1 LALSNFTIAVFLFL
15 AILAEILGTVGGFG
29 SSIYFVPLAEY
40 FLDFQTVLGI
50 TALFHV
56 SSNLTKIGLFRKG
69 IDPRILI
76 YLGIPAVLFVILG
89 AALSRYVKKETF
101 ELSIS
106 ILLVILGL
114 ALLLFRNLKLNINP
128 VNSITGGALSGFVAG
143 LMGTG
148 GAIRGLVLS
157 AFQLE
162 KEVYIASSAI
172 IDLGV
177 DVSRSV
183 VYVMNGYVHNDIL
196 YLVPLL
202 ILVSLIGTYLG
213 KLILNRIPSE
223 RFQKMTLVLI
233 LLIGMGGIVKV
244 LLRSY
249 NNI

>member
-1 LALSNFTIAVFLFL
+1 LSNFTIAVFLFL

>member
-1 LALSNFTIAVFLFL
+1 MSNFTVAVFLFL

>member
-1 LALSNFTIAVFLFL
+1 MSNFAVAVFIFL

-40 FLDFQTVLGI
+40 FFDFQSVLGI

-56 SSNLTKIGLFRKG
+56 SSNLTKIGLFRQG
-69 IDPRILI
+69 IDRRILI

-89 AALSRYVKKETF
+89 AVLSRYFKKESF
-101 ELSIS
+101 ELGIS

-114 ALLLFRNLKLNINP
+114 ALLLFRNVKMNINP
-128 VNSITGGALSGFVAG
+128 VNSIAGGALSGFVAG

-177 DVSRSV
+177 DLSRSI
-183 VYVMNGYVHNDIL
+183 VYVMNGYVHRDIL

-202 ILVSLIGTYLG
+202 ILVSLMGTYLG
-213 KLILNRIPSE
+213 KLILNRIPTE
-223 RFQKMTLVLI
+223 RFQKLTLLLI
-233 LLIGMGGIVKV
+233 LLIGIAGIVKV
-244 LLRSY
+244 VLR
-249 NNI
+249 N

>member
-1 LALSNFTIAVFLFL
+1 MSNFTVAVFIFL
-15 AILAEILGTVGGFG
+15 AILAEILGTIGGFG

-56 SSNLTKIGLFRKG
+56 SSNLTKIGFFRKG
-69 IDPRILI
+69 IDPKILI
-76 YLGIPAVLFVILG
+76 YLGIPAVVFVIFG
-89 AALSRYVKKETF
+89 AVLSRYVKKETF
-101 ELSIS
+101 ELCIS

-128 VNSITGGALSGFVAG
+128 LNSITGGALSGFIAG

-177 DVSRSV
+177 DVSRSI
-183 VYVMNGYVHNDIL
+183 VYVMNGYVHRDIL

-202 ILVSLIGTYLG
+202 ILVSLIGTYIG
-213 KLILNRIPSE
+213 KQILNRIPSE
-223 RFQKMTLVLI
+223 RFQKMTLILI
-233 LLIGMGGIVKV
+233 LLIGIGGIVKV
-244 LLRSY
+244 FLRT
-249 NNI
+249 

>member
-1 LALSNFTIAVFLFL
+1 MSNFTVAVFLFL
-15 AILAEILGTVGGFG
+15 AILAEILGTIGGFG

-40 FLDFQTVLGI
+40 FLDFHTVLGI

-56 SSNLTKIGLFRKG
+56 SSNLTKIGFFRKG
-69 IDPRILI
+69 IDRRILI
-76 YLGIPAVLFVILG
+76 YLGIPAVVFVILG

-106 ILLVILGL
+106 VLLVILGF
-114 ALLLFRNLKLNINP
+114 LLLWFRNLKLSINP
-128 VNSITGGALSGFVAG
+128 VNSITGGALSGFAAG

-177 DVSRSV
+177 DLSRSV
-183 VYVMNGYVHNDIL
+183 VYVMNGYVHRDIL

-233 LLIGMGGIVKV
+233 LLIGIGGIVKV
-244 LLRSY
+244 L
-249 NNI
+249 IKT

>member
-1 LALSNFTIAVFLFL
+1 MSNFAVAVFIFL

-40 FLDFQTVLGI
+40 FLDFQSVLGI

-56 SSNLTKIGLFRKG
+56 SSNLTKIGLFRQG
-69 IDPRILI
+69 IDRRILI

-89 AALSRYVKKETF
+89 AVLSRYFKKESF
-101 ELSIS
+101 ELGIS

-114 ALLLFRNLKLNINP
+114 ALLLFRNIKMNINP
-128 VNSITGGALSGFVAG
+128 ANSIAGGALSGFVAG

-177 DVSRSV
+177 DLSRSI
-183 VYVMNGYVHNDIL
+183 VYVMNGYVHRDIL

-202 ILVSLIGTYLG
+202 ILVSLMGTYLG
-213 KLILNRIPSE
+213 KLILNRIPTE
-223 RFQKMTLVLI
+223 RFQKLTLLLI
-233 LLIGMGGIVKV
+233 LLIGIAGIVKV
-244 LLRSY
+244 VLR
-249 NNI
+249 N

>member
-1 LALSNFTIAVFLFL
+1 MSNFTVAVFLFL

-76 YLGIPAVLFVILG
+76 YLGFPAVVFVILG

-106 ILLVILGL
+106 VLLVILGL

>member
-1 LALSNFTIAVFLFL
+1 LSNFAVAVFIFL

-40 FLDFQTVLGI
+40 FLDFQSVLGI

-56 SSNLTKIGLFRKG
+56 SSNLTKIGLFRQR
-69 IDPRILI
+69 IDRRILI

-89 AALSRYVKKETF
+89 AVLSRYFKKESF
-101 ELSIS
+101 ELGIS

-114 ALLLFRNLKLNINP
+114 ALLLFRNVKMNINP
-128 VNSITGGALSGFVAG
+128 VNSIAGGALSGFVAG

-177 DVSRSV
+177 DLSRSI
-183 VYVMNGYVHNDIL
+183 VYVMNGYVHRDIL

-202 ILVSLIGTYLG
+202 ILVSLMGTYLG
-213 KLILNRIPSE
+213 KLILNRIPTE
-223 RFQKMTLVLI
+223 RFQKLTLLLI
-233 LLIGMGGIVKV
+233 LLIGIAGIVKV
-244 LLRSY
+244 VLR
-249 NNI
+249 N

>member
-1 LALSNFTIAVFLFL
+1 LSNFAVAVFIFL

-40 FLDFQTVLGI
+40 FLDFQSVLGI

-56 SSNLTKIGLFRKG
+56 SSNLTKIGLFRQG
-69 IDPRILI
+69 IDRRILI

-89 AALSRYVKKETF
+89 AVLSRYFKKESF
-101 ELSIS
+101 ELGIS

-114 ALLLFRNLKLNINP
+114 ALLLFRNVKMNINP
-128 VNSITGGALSGFVAG
+128 VNSIAGGALSGFVAG

-177 DVSRSV
+177 DLSRSI
-183 VYVMNGYVHNDIL
+183 VYVMNGYVHRDIL

-202 ILVSLIGTYLG
+202 ILVSLMGTYLG
-213 KLILNRIPSE
+213 KLILNRIPTE
-223 RFQKMTLVLI
+223 RFQKLTLLLI
-233 LLIGMGGIVKV
+233 LLIGIAGIVKV
-244 LLRSY
+244 VLR
-249 NNI
+249 N

>member
-1 LALSNFTIAVFLFL
+1 MSNFTVAVFLFL

-114 ALLLFRNLKLNINP
+114 ALLLFRNIKLNINP

>member
-1 LALSNFTIAVFLFL
+1 MSNFAVAIFIFL

-40 FLDFQTVLGI
+40 FMDFQTVLGI

-56 SSNLTKIGLFRKG
+56 SSNLTKISLFRQG
-69 IDPRILI
+69 IDRRILI

-89 AALSRYVKKETF
+89 AVLSQYIQKETF
-101 ELSIS
+101 ELGIS
-106 ILLVILGL
+106 ILLVILGVI
-114 ALLLFRNLKLNINP
+114 LLLFRNLKLNINP
-128 VNSITGGALSGFVAG
+128 LNSITGGAVSGFIAG

-177 DVSRSV
+177 DLSRSI
-183 VYVMNGYVHNDIL
+183 VYIMNGYVQRDIL
-196 YLVPLL
+196 YLIPLL
-202 ILVSLIGTYLG
+202 ILVSFVGTYLG
-213 KLILNRIPSE
+213 KLILNRISTD
-223 RFQKMTLVLI
+223 RFQQFTLVLI
-233 LLIGMGGIVKV
+233 LLIGIAGIINVY
-244 LLRSY
+244 LR
-249 NNI
+249 N

>member
-1 LALSNFTIAVFLFL
+1 LSNFTVAVFLFL

-69 IDPRILI
+69 IDLRILI
-76 YLGIPAVLFVILG
+76 YLGIPAVVFVIFG
-89 AALSRYVKKETF
+89 AILSRYVKKETF
-101 ELSIS
+101 ELGIS

>member
-1 LALSNFTIAVFLFL
+1 MSNFTIAVFLFL

>member
-1 LALSNFTIAVFLFL
+1 MSNFTVAVFLFL

-56 SSNLTKIGLFRKG
+56 SSNITKIGLFRKG

-114 ALLLFRNLKLNINP
+114 ALLLFRNIKLNINP

>member
-1 LALSNFTIAVFLFL
+1 LSNFAVAIFIFL

-40 FLDFQTVLGI
+40 FMDFQTVLGI

-56 SSNLTKIGLFRKG
+56 SSNLTKISLFRQG
-69 IDPRILI
+69 IDRRILI

-89 AALSRYVKKETF
+89 AVLSQYIQKETF
-101 ELSIS
+101 ELGIS
-106 ILLVILGL
+106 ILLVILGVI
-114 ALLLFRNLKLNINP
+114 LLLFRNLKLNINP
-128 VNSITGGALSGFVAG
+128 LNSITGGAVSGFIAG

-177 DVSRSV
+177 DLSRSI
-183 VYVMNGYVHNDIL
+183 VYIMNGYVQRDIL
-196 YLVPLL
+196 YLIPLL
-202 ILVSLIGTYLG
+202 ILVSFVGTYLG
-213 KLILNRIPSE
+213 KLILNRISTD
-223 RFQKMTLVLI
+223 RFQQFTLVLI
-233 LLIGMGGIVKV
+233 LLIGIAGIINVY
-244 LLRSY
+244 LR
-249 NNI
+249 N

>member
-1 LALSNFTIAVFLFL
+1 MSNFTVAVFIFL
-15 AILAEILGTVGGFG
+15 AILAEILGTIGGFG

-40 FLDFQTVLGI
+40 FLDFHTVLGI

-56 SSNLTKIGLFRKG
+56 SSNLTKIGFFRKG
-69 IDPRILI
+69 IDRRILI

-114 ALLLFRNLKLNINP
+114 ALLLFRNIKLNINP

-183 VYVMNGYVHNDIL
+183 VYVMNGYVHRDIL

-223 RFQKMTLVLI
+223 RFQKITLVLI
-233 LLIGMGGIVKV
+233 LLIGIGGIVKV
-244 LLRSY
+244 LMKT
-249 NNI
+249 

>member
-1 LALSNFTIAVFLFL
+1 MSNFTVAVFLFL
-15 AILAEILGTVGGFG
+15 AILAEILGTIGGFG

-40 FLDFQTVLGI
+40 FLDFHTVLGI

-56 SSNLTKIGLFRKG
+56 SSNLTKIGFFRKG
-69 IDPRILI
+69 IDRRILI
-76 YLGIPAVLFVILG
+76 YLGIPAVVFVILG

-106 ILLVILGL
+106 VLLVILGF
-114 ALLLFRNLKLNINP
+114 LLLWFRNLKLSINP
-128 VNSITGGALSGFVAG
+128 VNSITGGALSGFAAG

-177 DVSRSV
+177 DLSRSV
-183 VYVMNGYVHNDIL
+183 VYVMNGYVHRDIL

-223 RFQKMTLVLI
+223 RFQKMTLALI
-233 LLIGMGGIVKV
+233 LLIGIGGIVKV
-244 LLRSY
+244 L
-249 NNI
+249 IKT

>member
-1 LALSNFTIAVFLFL
+1 M
-15 AILAEILGTVGGFG
+15 LAEILGTVGGFG

-114 ALLLFRNLKLNINP
+114 ALLLFRNIKLNINP

>member
-1 LALSNFTIAVFLFL
+1 M
-15 AILAEILGTVGGFG
+15 
-29 SSIYFVPLAEY
+29 
-40 FLDFQTVLGI
+40 
-50 TALFHV
+50 
-56 SSNLTKIGLFRKG
+56 
-69 IDPRILI
+69 
-76 YLGIPAVLFVILG
+76 ILG

-106 ILLVILGL
+106 VLLVILGF
-114 ALLLFRNLKLNINP
+114 LLLWFRNLKLSINP
-128 VNSITGGALSGFVAG
+128 VNSITGGALSGFAAG

-177 DVSRSV
+177 DLSRSV
-183 VYVMNGYVHNDIL
+183 VYVMNGYVHRDIL

-223 RFQKMTLVLI
+223 RFQK
-233 LLIGMGGIVKV
+233 
-244 LLRSY
+244 
-249 NNI
+249 

>member
-1 LALSNFTIAVFLFL
+1 MSNFAVAVFIFL

-40 FLDFQTVLGI
+40 FLDFQSVLGI

-56 SSNLTKIGLFRKG
+56 SSNLTKIGLFRQG
-69 IDPRILI
+69 IDRRILI

-89 AALSRYVKKETF
+89 AVLSRYFKKESF
-101 ELSIS
+101 ELGIS

-114 ALLLFRNLKLNINP
+114 ALLLFRNVKMNINP
-128 VNSITGGALSGFVAG
+128 VNSIAGGALSGFVAG

-177 DVSRSV
+177 DLSRSI
-183 VYVMNGYVHNDIL
+183 VYVMNGYVHRDIL

-202 ILVSLIGTYLG
+202 ILVSLMGTYLG
-213 KLILNRIPSE
+213 KLILNRIPTE
-223 RFQKMTLVLI
+223 RFQKLTLLLI
-233 LLIGMGGIVKV
+233 LLIGIAGIVKV
-244 LLRSY
+244 VLR
-249 NNI
+249 N

>member
-1 LALSNFTIAVFLFL
+1 
-15 AILAEILGTVGGFG
+15 
-29 SSIYFVPLAEY
+29 
-40 FLDFQTVLGI
+40 
-50 TALFHV
+50 
-56 SSNLTKIGLFRKG
+56 
-69 IDPRILI
+69 
-76 YLGIPAVLFVILG
+76 
-89 AALSRYVKKETF
+89 
-101 ELSIS
+101 
-106 ILLVILGL
+106 
-114 ALLLFRNLKLNINP
+114 
-128 VNSITGGALSGFVAG
+128 
-143 LMGTG
+143 MGTG

-223 RFQKMTLVLI
+223 RFQK
-233 LLIGMGGIVKV
+233 
-244 LLRSY
+244 
-249 NNI
+249 